1 MASIVGRRIKLQ
13 PLHWTVGLIVVLA
26 IIVAVVTYIVHRQ
39 QMNTAT
45 TAMRSY
51 TTQLVDDTQSA
62 NLDSV
67 KTYMAAVDATLQAA
81 PPIMQVTSPTDQQT
95 AAFDILAA
103 DSRLSGYT
111 QDSNGSAYRLQIMQS
126 YTLPDNQANGQAA
139 ACAADSCYRLDIYN
153 FTTNQTIVAI
163 TDLSTGQLLQIQATD
178 TQPTLPD
185 SLTKLAEDIVGHNQA
200 VKDALGKAFHEPV
213 MSSAMKTSLQRTVC
227 ENSQH
232 LCVAPTYVLPAE
244 KSALWAIVDLTDLKV
259 VGTAWSEWNGS
270 PPPPLTEG
278 QLASNTVQNDICGK
292 VLSDQRGDWAFD
304 YTLTGSDGLEIRNV
318 RYKGQQVIDSA
329 KNTDWHVNY
338 SGTDGFG
345 YSDAVGCPSFSTA
358 AVVPSQLPSVT
369 VGANGQVVLQ
379 VDFKS
384 RQWPQPCN
392 YYYQQRFEMNSD
404 GSFRPVV
411 ASLGRGC
418 GNDGTYRPVTRIQ
431 LPATV
436 TDIKRGTTNLTKE
449 AWWQPIGCPGGT
461 SCTAL
466 SYNQNGTVYDVI
478 PGNGQFGDGGR
489 GDNPYIYLSTV
500 EPGKLEGQE
509 DTLTMGSCCN
519 TDYRQG
525 PEAFVNNELL
535 ANKPVALWYVAQLK
549 NDDTPGAEYCWA
561 NSDVTNGRYETHAY
575 PCPSGP
581 LLKPRSP

>member
-1 MASIVGRRIKLQ
+1 MPKLE
-13 PLHWTVGLIVVLA
+13 PIHITVGLVVILA
-26 IIVAVVTYIVHRQ
+26 IIVAAVTYIIHRQ
-39 QMNTAT
+39 QLNTST
-45 TAMRSY
+45 TRLQTY
-51 TTQLVDDTQSA
+51 TTRLVNDTQSA
-62 NLDSV
+62 SLPGV
-67 KTYMAAVDATLQAA
+67 QTYQAQIASTLQAT
-81 PPIMQVTSPTDQQT
+81 PPIMQVDQPTAEQA
-95 AAFDILAA
+95 AAFDVLAN
-103 DSRLSGYT
+103 DSRLPDIT
-111 QDSNGSAYRLQIMQS
+111 HDENGNAYRLQVMQS
-126 YTLPDNQANGQAA
+126 YKLPDSQANGNAA

-153 FTTNQTIVAI
+153 FTNNQTVLAVA
-163 TDLSTGQLLQIQATD
+163 DLTSQQLLELQATD

-185 SLTKLAEDIVGHNQA
+185 SLTKLAEEIVNHNPA
-200 VKDALGKAFHEPV
+200 VSAALGKAFHEPV
-213 MSSAMKTSLQRTVC
+213 ISSAMKTSLQRTVC
-227 ENSQH
+227 ENSRH
-232 LCVAPTYVLPAE
+232 LCVAPTYVLPSE
-244 KSALWAIVDLTDLKV
+244 KSALWAIVDLTDLKL
-259 VGTAWSEWNGS
+259 VGTAWSEWNGT

-278 QLASNTVQNDICGK
+278 QLASNTVQHDICGK
-292 VLSDQRGDWAFD
+292 VLSDQRGDWQFD

-338 SGTDGFG
+338 SGADGFG

-358 AVVPSQLPSVT
+358 AVVPSQLPSVA
-369 VGANGQVVLQ
+369 VGDNGQVVLQ

-384 RQWPQPCN
+384 RQWPLPCN
-392 YYYQQRFEMNSD
+392 YYYQQRFEMNAD

-431 LPATV
+431 LPATI
-436 TDIKRGTTNLTKE
+436 TDIKRGAKTLTNE
-449 AWWQPIGCPGGT
+449 AWWQPIGCPEGT

-489 GDNPYIYLSTV
+489 GDTPYIYLSSV
-500 EPGKLEGQE
+500 DQGKLEGQE
-509 DTLTMGSCCN
+509 DVLTMGSCCN

-525 PEAFVNNELL
+525 PETFVNNERL
-535 ANKPVALWYVAQLK
+535 AGKPVALWYVAQLK

-561 NSDVTNGRYETHAY
+561 SSDVTNGRYETHAY

-581 LLKPRSP
+581 LLKPRGQ